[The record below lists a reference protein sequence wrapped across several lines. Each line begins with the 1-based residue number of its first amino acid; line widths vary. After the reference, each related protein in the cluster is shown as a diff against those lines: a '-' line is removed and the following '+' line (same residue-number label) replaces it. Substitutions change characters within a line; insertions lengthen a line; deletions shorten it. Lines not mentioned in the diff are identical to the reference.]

1 MLVSSWPC
9 ARKLEV
15 FFSDFQIVVI
25 SLLLFFGM
33 QFDKVAV
40 DENEPLLVLK
50 VLLFSLTGVSPE
62 RQKILGIKGAV
73 SDDTVLGTN

>member
-1 MLVSSWPC
+1 
-9 ARKLEV
+9 
-15 FFSDFQIVVI
+15 
-25 SLLLFFGM
+25 M